1 MCCFITYKWSD
12 KVIKKNL
19 SDLEIYVISVARK
32 LRIENG
38 LTQSDL
44 AYKLNVS
51 SGFVGKVESSS
62 SNSKYNLNHI
72 QELSKIFNVSP
83 KEFLPEI
90 IKK

>member
-1 MCCFITYKWSD
+1 MVENK
-12 KVIKKNL
+12 L
-19 SDLEIYVISVARK
+19 SDIEIYVISVARN

-44 AYKLNVS
+44 AFRLGLS

-62 SNSKYNLNHI
+62 SNTKYNLNHI

-83 KEFLPEI
+83 RVFLPE
-90 IKK
+90 KF